1 MLQLAHPKEIINIGY
16 IEILPKHKVQKDTKL
31 EKKWERE
38 RDEYVK
44 VPKVK
49 CDFINLLFDYIV
61 TFSI

>member
-1 MLQLAHPKEIINIGY
+1 MRK
-16 IEILPKHKVQKDTKL
+16 
-31 EKKWERE
+31 RE

-61 TFSI
+61 TFSIQGQLMQGIAFFEADEIVF